1 MRDIDGIE
9 QRKMTA
15 EELCC
20 ATILAFFAVQG
31 AIPFIAPNQAL
42 ESTRLPATGL
52 MFYGGVGSQL
62 VVYCAIAFLLL
73 RRAGRMVRWL
83 GAMQWTLALAAL
95 AVASTLWSQ
104 FPLYTIRRSVPFALA
119 GTFGLY
125 LAMRFPV
132 RRQLGILRVTMLVL
146 AVGTVVMALAFPKLG
161 LDMSAGHHA
170 DWQGV
175 FTQKNTCGRMMVL
188 ATAVLLADWKPTWR
202 RFASAGLFLLV
213 LYMSGSR
220 SAWLVEGAILAL
232 WVALLLAKRVD
243 GPSRLMAALGTVCL
257 LPVAMGTG
265 YASRSTL
272 LGWLGRDPTL
282 SGRTL
287 IWRQVWVFIAQ
298 RPWLGWGYE
307 AFWRGTQGEAFR
319 VVAAVRFMVFHAHNG
334 FMEIWLDLGLAGL
347 ALFALS
353 YVRAWRRL
361 WPALRRG
368 EVQRVMWVVFVLALI
383 VLYDL
388 DENTL
393 LTYNGIFWVLYVAA
407 VANVEFLAA
416 EDEMDLEAAHFDE
429 RSVYA
434 ASAFLSQ

>member
-1 MRDIDGIE
+1 
-9 QRKMTA
+9 MTA

-20 ATILAFFAVQG
+20 AAILAFFAVQG
-31 AIPFIAPNQAL
+31 AVPFISPNQAL
-42 ESTRLPATGL
+42 EATGLPATGL
-52 MFYGGVGSQL
+52 MFYGGVGSQM
-62 VVYCAIAFLLL
+62 VVCGAIAFLLL
-73 RRAGRMVRWL
+73 RQARRVTRWL

-119 GTFGLY
+119 GVFGLY

-132 RRQLGILRVTMLVL
+132 RRQLGILRVTMLAL
-146 AVGTVVMALAFPKLG
+146 AAGTVVMALVFPKLG

-170 DWQGV
+170 DWQGL

-188 ATAVLLADWKPTWR
+188 STAVLLADWKPTWQR
-202 RFASAGLFLLV
+202 VLSAGLFLLV

-220 SAWLVEGAILAL
+220 SAWLVEGAVLAL
-232 WVALLLAKRVD
+232 WGALLLAKRVD
-243 GPSRLMAALGTVCL
+243 GPSRVMAALATMCM
-257 LPVAMGTG
+257 LPVAMGAG

-287 IWRQVWVFIAQ
+287 IWRQVWMFIAQ

-307 AFWRGTQGEAFR
+307 AFWRGLRGEAFR
-319 VVAAVRFMVFHAHNG
+319 VVTAVRFMVFHAHNG
-334 FMEIWLDLGLAGL
+334 FLEIRLDLGLAGL
-347 ALFALS
+347 ALFTLS
-353 YVRAWRRL
+353 YLRAWRRL

-368 EVQRVMWVVFVLALI
+368 EVERVMWAVFVLALI

-393 LTYNGIFWVLYVAA
+393 LTYNGVFWVLYVSV

-416 EDEMDLEAAHFDE
+416 EDALDAEAAHVEE
-429 RSVYA
+429 RSAYA